1 MGLSE
6 GGGTNLRVRLVPGG
20 ALSVKPVFLVET
32 AILWGNVEE
41 IISCILKIA
50 LMSKWCP
57 HLSISVELCNLKDGS
72 PVRNP

>member
-1 MGLSE
+1 M
-6 GGGTNLRVRLVPGG
+6 RLVPGG

-50 LMSKWCP
+50 LMSKWC
-57 HLSISVELCNLKDGS
+57 LSVELCNLKGGS